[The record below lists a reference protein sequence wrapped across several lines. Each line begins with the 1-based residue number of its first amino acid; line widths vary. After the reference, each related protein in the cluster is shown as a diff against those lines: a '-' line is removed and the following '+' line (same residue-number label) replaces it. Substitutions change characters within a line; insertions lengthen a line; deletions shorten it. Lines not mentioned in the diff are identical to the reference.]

1 MDTTATMDARTAAA
15 LGDETFR
22 APLPGLVMGD
32 AAVGARRRHG
42 WPGKLFIGMSS
53 VTALGVGGGV
63 LALGLFLAG
72 QSRGASI
79 YFPWQRMLLA
89 AAWCVLQWRLARE
102 VRRFS
107 RWGWYGAMAELG
119 AATLAKLGLALFAP
133 FAVPWTLPVMAA
145 NLAWMRYFW
154 KRRADFDVDLGG

>member
-15 LGDETFR
+15 LADDTLR

-32 AAVGARRRHG
+32 AAAGTGRRHG
-42 WPGKLFIGMSS
+42 WPGKLFIGMSYL
-53 VTALGVGGGV
+53 TALGLGGGV
-63 LALGLFLAG
+63 LAMGLFLAEHA
-72 QSRGASI
+72 RGASI
-79 YFPWQRMLLA
+79 YFPWQRLLLA
-89 AAWCVLQWRLARE
+89 GAWCVLQWRLAGE

-119 AATLAKLGLALFAP
+119 AATVTKLGLALFAP
-133 FAVPWTLPVMAA
+133 FAVPWTLPAVAA